1 MTEPVSLRENLELLM
16 PPGGRSRRVLG
27 WGVIC
32 WTCIGLGLLVLAMI
46 AVLARIA
53 EVFPFIVVAGLAVF
67 VLNPFV
73 AWLVARGVHRGVAT
87 VVVFAVA
94 VVLVGV
100 TLALLVPVVVHQTQE
115 LVRSSPELVRH
126 GGGLVDRLSR
136 SSSPLLHRLGTTVR
150 AWVDAHAGT
159 AGAEVDT
166 ALGAGLR
173 LAHAGLVL
181 LLGGFLGFLL
191 LLSLP
196 STSRAAMAMVPPTAR
211 VAVEPSLA
219 EARRITGGYL
229 RARLLVSF
237 VVGVIAGI
245 GLWAVGMPYWLL
257 LALVV
262 GVANLVPMLGSWLGA
277 IPVILVSL
285 ATKPPEFL
293 FVVLGVVAVAHV
305 VDGYVLSPIVLKETT
320 KLHPVVVLLAVLAGA
335 ELFGFWGVLA
345 AIPVA
350 GVVQY
355 VLVEWVWPA
364 IGGAP
369 AAGGEHDPMPD
380 SAEPSA

>member
-1 MTEPVSLRENLELLM
+1 M
-16 PPGGRSRRVLG
+16 PPGGRSRRVVG

-32 WTCIGLGLLVLAMI
+32 WTFIGLGLLALALI

-53 EVFPFIVVAGLAVF
+53 EVFPFVVVAGLAVF
-67 VLNPFV
+67 LLNPLV
-73 AWLVARGVHRGVAT
+73 TWLVARGVPRAVAAVGVFAAT
-87 VVVFAVA
+87 VILVAVA
-94 VVLVGV
+94 LD
-100 TLALLVPVVVHQTQE
+100 LFVPVVVHQTQD
-115 LVRSSPELVRH
+115 LVRSSPALVRH

-136 SSSPLLHRLGTTVR
+136 SSSPLLNHIGTAVKT
-150 AWVDAHAGT
+150 WVDAHAGT

-166 ALGAGLR
+166 AFGAGLR

-196 STSRAAMAMVPPTAR
+196 STGRAALAVVPPTLR
-211 VAVEPSLA
+211 GAVDPSLA

-229 RARLLVSF
+229 RARMLVSA
-237 VVGVIAGI
+237 VVGVLTAV
-245 GLWAVGMPYWLL
+245 GLWAVGMPYWLI
-257 LALVV
+257 LAIVV
-262 GVANLVPMLGSWLGA
+262 GVANLIPMLGSWLGA
-277 IPVILVSL
+277 IPVILVSI

-293 FVVLGVVAVAHV
+293 FVVLVVVAVAHV
-305 VDGYVLSPIVLKETT
+305 VDGYILSPIVLKETT

-350 GVVQY
+350 GVIQY
-355 VLVEWVWPA
+355 VLVEWVLPA
-364 IGGAP
+364 LGGD
-369 AAGGEHDPMPD
+369 AATSGAASPEG
-380 SAEPSA
+380 AT

>member
-1 MTEPVSLRENLELLM
+1 MAEPASVREHLERLM
-16 PPGGRSRRVLG
+16 PAGGRSRRVVG

-32 WTCIGLGLLVLAMI
+32 WTFIGLGLLALTMI

-53 EVFPFIVVAGLAVF
+53 EVFPFVVVAGLAVF
-67 VLNPFV
+67 LLNP
-73 AWLVARGVHRGVAT
+73 LVGALVSRGVHRGVAT
-87 VVVFAVA
+87 VAVFAVA
-94 VVLVGV
+94 VVLVAV
-100 TLALLVPVVVHQTQE
+100 ALALLVPVVVHQTQD
-115 LVRSSPELVRH
+115 LVRSSPALVRH

-136 SSSPLLHRLGTTVR
+136 SSSPVLHRLGTTVR

-159 AGAEVDT
+159 AGDEVDT

-196 STSRAAMAMVPPTAR
+196 TTSRAAMAMVPPTVR
-211 VAVEPSLA
+211 GAVEPSLA

-229 RARLLVSF
+229 RARMLVSA
-237 VVGVIAGI
+237 VVGILTGL

-257 LALVV
+257 LAIVV
-262 GVANLVPMLGSWLGA
+262 GIANLIPMLGSWLGA

-293 FVVLGVVAVAHV
+293 FVALGIVAVAHV

-320 KLHPVVVLLAVLAGA
+320 RLHPVVVLLAVLAGA

-355 VLVEWVWPA
+355 VLVEWVLPA
-364 IGGAP
+364 L
-369 AAGGEHDPMPD
+369 GGEPAPKVGRET
-380 SAEPSA
+380 AEPST

>member
-1 MTEPVSLRENLELLM
+1 MTEPASLREQLELLV
-16 PPGGRSRRVLG
+16 PPGGRARRVIG

-32 WTCIGLGLLVLAMI
+32 WTFVGLGLLALAMI

-53 EVFPFIVVAGLAVF
+53 EVFPYVVVAGLAVF
-67 VLNPFV
+67 LLNPAV
-73 AWLVARGVHRGVAT
+73 AALASRGVPRGVAT
-87 VVVFAVA
+87 VAVFGVA
-94 VVLVGV
+94 VVLVAV
-100 TLALLVPVVVHQTQE
+100 ALELLVPVVVHQTQD
-115 LVRSSPELVRH
+115 LVRSSPTLVRH
-126 GGGLVDRLSR
+126 GGLVDRLAR
-136 SSSPLLHRLGTTVR
+136 SSSPLLHRLGTTVK

-166 ALGAGLR
+166 ALRAGLR

-196 STSRAAMAMVPPTAR
+196 STSRAAIGILPPTVR
-211 VAVEPSLA
+211 GAVEPSLA

-237 VVGVIAGI
+237 VVGTIAGL

-257 LALVV
+257 LAIVV
-262 GVANLVPMLGSWLGA
+262 GVANLIPMLGSWLGA

-293 FVVLGVVAVAHV
+293 FVALAVVAIAHV

-320 KLHPVVVLLAVLAGA
+320 NLHPVVVLLAVLAGA

-355 VLVEWVWPA
+355 VLVEWALPA
-364 IGGAP
+364 LGGGPVSRAGS
-369 AAGGEHDPMPD
+369 AASEP
-380 SAEPSA
+380 EPSA